1 MKARN
6 QLGIEEI
13 SAKTIK
19 CKKEEELSAVLEKGR
34 NEVQPLIGEIN

>member
-1 MKARN
+1 MKVRN

-19 CKKEEELSAVLEKGR
+19 RNKEEALSAVLEKGR
-34 NEVQPLIGEIN
+34 NEVQPIMGEIN